1 MARVRKVELT
11 SEEIKAQITS
21 IEEQI
26 TKLTEDIKGLRVQK
40 KNLSKDLVTAE
51 KKEAAAK
58 EEQSMKD
65 FAKLLREKG
74 LSVEDVRNML
84 DKESNI
90 M

>member
-26 TKLTEDIKGLRVQK
+26 TKLTDELKTLKLHK
-40 KNLSKDLVTAE
+40 KNLMKDLAVAE
-51 KKEAAAK
+51 KKEAAVK

-65 FAKLLREKG
+65 LAKLLREKG

-84 DKESNI
+84 DKESK
-90 M
+90 

>member
-65 FAKLLREKG
+65 LAKLLREKG

-84 DKESNI
+84 DKESK
-90 M
+90 

>member
-1 MARVRKVELT
+1 MAKVRKVELT

-21 IEEQI
+21 IEEKI

-40 KNLSKDLVTAE
+40 KNLSKDFVAAE
-51 KKEAAAK
+51 KKEAAVK

-65 FAKLLREKG
+65 LAKLLREKG

-84 DKESNI
+84 DKESK
-90 M
+90 

>member
-1 MARVRKVELT
+1 MARVRKVEFT
-11 SEEIKAQITS
+11 SEEIKSQIAS

-58 EEQSMKD
+58 EEQSMKNL
-65 FAKLLREKG
+65 AKLLREKG

-84 DKESNI
+84 DKESK
-90 M
+90 

>member
-58 EEQSMKD
+58 EAQSMKD
-65 FAKLLREKG
+65 LARLLREKG

-84 DKESNI
+84 DKESK
-90 M
+90 

>member
-11 SEEIKAQITS
+11 SEEVKAQITS
-21 IEEQI
+21 TEEQI
-26 TKLTEDIKGLRVQK
+26 TKLTDELKTLKLQK
-40 KNLSKDLVTAE
+40 KNLMKDLAVAE

-58 EEQSMKD
+58 EAQSMKD
-65 FAKLLREKG
+65 LARLLREKG

-84 DKESNI
+84 DKESNT

>member
-40 KNLSKDLVTAE
+40 KNLMKDLVVAE

-65 FAKLLREKG
+65 LAKLLREKG

-84 DKESNI
+84 DKESK
-90 M
+90 

>member
-11 SEEIKAQITS
+11 SEEIKAQNTS

-65 FAKLLREKG
+65 LAKLLREKG